1 MSQGKPLAAFSSA
14 YRRHRISMGLLLLA
28 ICGSMA
34 DTTQAQ
40 SATTLQQKQSAVNFN
55 IPSQPVGSA
64 LNAFADATGWQ
75 VSVPTEIAAG
85 AQSPGL
91 AGGHTPE
98 EGLQTLLTGTG
109 LTYHMAGSQMVTIGP
124 GPLLAAPPTVMMA
137 QGEGSA
143 SPNEGMLEQGQSA
156 QKPVKVPEIV
166 VKDMKERSESYTA
179 DDTSTATRIPVPIQ
193 DVPRSV
199 ETVTR
204 QVMDDQ
210 KIIRMDQALRNVSG
224 TSMPSTQGGRA
235 GDFMIRGF
243 RSDLNV
249 FKNGFRE
256 DSTFGAR
263 ASRDVANLQN
273 IEVIKGPPS
282 YLYGRSDPGGVI
294 NQITKDPLRT
304 RYYSGELIFGSY
316 GLYRPNVDIGGPMN
330 DSKTLTYRFN
340 GVYENAQSYRE
351 GVKSER
357 VFLAP
362 TFGWEA
368 SSRDTF
374 RLELEYLYDRSPI
387 DRGIVAVGDGPAN
400 IPISR
405 FLGDPTKQ
413 DTINQGK
420 ATLVYLHEFNAMW
433 KWRTALRVAV
443 TAEDYNSLESWF
455 MDDASGILSLAQF
468 HIPTLVQSN
477 YMQNEVHGKF
487 STGSIKHKLLAG
499 VELGWEYSKQNV
511 LSDSADFANLNTIDI
526 YNPSYSFRSNQLVS
540 QFNGSTRN
548 QIVGVYAGDQ
558 IDLLEN
564 LHMHVG
570 GRYDYFYQKQSQDPS
585 LFNETGGT
593 DKQTDNHFSPS
604 VGLNYQPIKQVA
616 IFANY
621 TQSFAPQPTI
631 SRSASGQLF
640 KPETGEQVE
649 GGFKFQFF
657 EGKLRS
663 TLAAFDIKKKNVLT
677 ADVSQGPGSGF
688 SIATGEQQSTG
699 FEFDVAGQVFP
710 GFEIIANYAYIKAR
724 VSQDN
729 TFAVGS
735 RLPNAPLNQGSL
747 WATYFFQEGIVKGF
761 GAGVGMYAQSQRN
774 GIFQCQDPTACQAQ
788 FELPGF
794 VRMDAALYYRKP
806 EVFNK
811 TNLLAAINFTNL
823 LDQRYFTGS
832 QNFREIVYTGAP
844 LTVLGSIKL
853 EFN

>member
-1 MSQGKPLAAFSSA
+1 MVRIYKPFV
-14 YRRHRISMGLLLLA
+14 LLA
-28 ICGSMA
+28 RLRSWTAPVSLTLSVVVGIQVVS
-34 DTTQAQ
+34 AQ
-40 SATTLQQKQSAVNFN
+40 PAASGQRGGGPISFS
-55 IPSQPVGSA
+55 IPAQPLTSA
-64 LNAFADATGWQ
+64 LNAFAERSGLQ
-75 VSVPTEIAAG
+75 VSYPSELATEVR
-85 AQSPGL
+85 SPGL
-91 AGGHTPE
+91 QGNYTPE
-98 EGLQTLLTGTG
+98 SGLRALLSGTG
-109 LTYHMAGSQMVTIGP
+109 LTYRFTDAATIT
-124 GPLLAAPPTVMMA
+124 LVAAPVAASALVLA
-137 QGEGSA
+137 Q
-143 SPNEGMLEQGQSA
+143 EQGTTSPETPVESPPEPA
-156 QKPVKVPEIV
+156 NKPVKVPEVV
-166 VKDMKERSESYTA
+166 VKDVKERSESYTA
-179 DDTSTATRIPVPIQ
+179 DEASTATRIPVPVQ

-210 KIIRMDQALRNVSG
+210 KVIRMDQTLRNVSG
-224 TSMPSTQGGRA
+224 TSMPSTQGGRG

-294 NQITKDPLRT
+294 NQITKDPLRN

-316 GLYRPNVDIGGPMN
+316 NLYRPNMDIGGPLN

-340 GVYENAQSYRE
+340 GVYENSGSYRE

-368 SSRDTF
+368 GSRDTF

-387 DRGIVAVGDGPAN
+387 DRGLVAVGDGPAN

-413 DTINQGK
+413 GNINQGK
-420 ATLVYLHEFNAMW
+420 ATLTYLHDFNAMW
-433 KWRTALRVAV
+433 RWRTALRVAV
-443 TAEDYNSLESWF
+443 AAEEYNSLESWF
-455 MDDASGILSLAQF
+455 MDDATGILALAQF

-487 STGSIKHKLLAG
+487 STGSVKHKLLAG

-511 LSDSADFANLNTIDI
+511 MSDSADFANLNTIDI
-526 YNPSYSFRSNQLVS
+526 YNPLYSFRSNQLVS

-548 QIVGVYAGDQ
+548 TIVGVYAGDQ

-564 LHMHVG
+564 VHMHIG
-570 GRYDYFYQKQSQDPS
+570 GRYDYFFQNQSQDPS
-585 LFNETGGT
+585 LFNPAGGN
-593 DKQTDNHFSPS
+593 DRQTENHFSPS
-604 VGLNYQPIKQVA
+604 AGLNYQPIKQVA
-616 IFANY
+616 IYANY
-621 TQSFAPQPTI
+621 TQSFAPQSTLA
-631 SRSASGQLF
+631 RSASGELF
-640 KPETGEQVE
+640 KPETGEQIE

-657 EGKLRS
+657 EGRLRS
-663 TLAAFDIKKKNVLT
+663 TLAAFNIKKKNVLT
-677 ADVSQGPGSGF
+677 DDVSQGPGSGF
-688 SIATGEQQSTG
+688 LIATGQQRSTG

-710 GFEIIANYAYIKAR
+710 GFELIANYAYIKAV
-724 VSQDN
+724 VSEDN
-729 TFAVGS
+729 TFVVGS
-735 RLPNAPLNQGSL
+735 RLPNVPLNQGSL
-747 WATYFFQEGIVKGF
+747 WGTYFFQEGVAKGF
-761 GAGVGMYAQSQRN
+761 GAGLGMYAQSARN
-774 GIFQCQDPTACQAQ
+774 GIFQCQDPTACQAP
-788 FELPGF
+788 FSMAGF

-832 QNFREIVYTGAP
+832 QNFREIIYTGAP